1 MPVWAYL
8 VAVPVFGLLILV
20 HELGHYLAARSCGIA
35 VAEFSIGFGPRLYSF
50 TRLQTE
56 WTLRAIPLGGYV
68 RWHDEGPGAFAGA
81 TLGAR
86 AWALAAGPLANL
98 GLTALLI
105 MLIRGLLWEEGLAAL
120 PRALS
125 GTFLMAGAWIQ
136 AVLDLFRGSGIEQLA
151 GPVGIAQVTAEAA
164 FGGMEQLLVLAAVL
178 SLNIGLFNLLP
189 FPGLDGARL
198 SFLALERVRRRPL
211 DAHVEG
217 WIHVAGF
224 LILFVLMIFTAVRD
238 LIA

>member
-20 HELGHYLAARSCGIA
+20 HELGHYLAARWGGIA
-35 VAEFSIGFGPRLYSF
+35 VAEFSVGFGPRLYSF
-50 TRLQTE
+50 ARWETE

-68 RWHDEGPGAFAGA
+68 RWHEDGPGAFAGA
-81 TLGAR
+81 SLAAR
-86 AWALAAGPLANL
+86 ARALVAGPLANL
-98 GLTALLI
+98 ALTTVLIMVIRGALWGEGLTAI
-105 MLIRGLLWEEGLAAL
+105 

-125 GTFLMAGAWIQ
+125 GTALMSGAWVQ
-136 AVLDLFRGSGIEQLA
+136 AVLDLFRGSGIDQLA
-151 GPVGIAQVTAEAA
+151 GPVAIAQVTAEAA
-164 FGGMEQLLVLAAVL
+164 VGGVEQLLVLAAVL

-198 SFLALERVRRRPL
+198 CFLGLEGVRRRPL
-211 DAHVEG
+211 DTHVEG

-224 LILFVLMIFTAVRD
+224 LILFVFMILTAVRD